1 MKQEPSIEVMTS
13 RPFYRNFSDA
23 SPKGLLYL
31 CLLGGLMLITYAA
44 ATLNGA
50 FLVVAAFLPLLFLL
64 LIGIV
69 RNPIW
74 SYVLAAI
81 IFCYFHAIYRYANV
95 PGLSGILDIVLFL
108 CLFILLVNTAYD
120 HSAIPWMNAVNAL
133 TVTYAIWMLYCLF
146 SLLSPYTEFHNP
158 LTSRGI
164 FVSVPLTYL
173 LSSILMCT
181 TKRLK
186 VTLFLLGLFI
196 ITIAIKAAIQK
207 YRWFDAAETRYLQE
221 TNSWTTHLLPTGI
234 RYFSFY
240 SDAGSFGPG
249 MAMFTLIF
257 CLLVAIAKRF
267 QAKIFCLIIA
277 ALACFGMF
285 LSGTRGA
292 MIVPFGGLLL
302 YTLISRNLK
311 LMLASI
317 FAGSLAFVFF
327 YFTDLGEG
335 NSYIRR
341 MRTAF
346 RPMEDASFNVRLDN
360 QKAMAYYLRNKPIG
374 IGVGGYLRDEQ
385 NLVGDNQ
392 RVLPP
397 DSYYVDVWVQNG
409 IVGLCLYIGILA
421 FILIHSCYLLM
432 FRIKNDQLRL
442 ILAALLCGVFG
453 MWLSG
458 YVGRGMGTQ
467 PNQFLIAM
475 FLAFVLN
482 GPYMDKQLR
491 KDEILI

>member
-1 MKQEPSIEVMTS
+1 
-13 RPFYRNFSDA
+13 
-23 SPKGLLYL
+23 
-31 CLLGGLMLITYAA
+31 
-44 ATLNGA
+44 
-50 FLVVAAFLPLLFLL
+50 
-64 LIGIV
+64 
-69 RNPIW
+69 
-74 SYVLAAI
+74 
-81 IFCYFHAIYRYANV
+81 
-95 PGLSGILDIVLFL
+95 
-108 CLFILLVNTAYD
+108 
-120 HSAIPWMNAVNAL
+120 
-133 TVTYAIWMLYCLF
+133 
-146 SLLSPYTEFHNP
+146 
-158 LTSRGI
+158 
-164 FVSVPLTYL
+164 
-173 LSSILMCT
+173 
-181 TKRLK
+181 
-186 VTLFLLGLFI
+186 
-196 ITIAIKAAIQK
+196 
-207 YRWFDAAETRYLQE
+207 
-221 TNSWTTHLLPTGI
+221 
-234 RYFSFY
+234 
-240 SDAGSFGPG
+240 
-249 MAMFTLIF
+249 
-257 CLLVAIAKRF
+257 
-267 QAKIFCLIIA
+267 
-277 ALACFGMF
+277 
-285 LSGTRGA
+285 

-458 YVGRGMGTQ
+458 YVGRGMGMQ

>member
-1 MKQEPSIEVMTS
+1 MTS

-120 HSAIPWMNAVNAL
+120 HSAIP
-133 TVTYAIWMLYCLF
+133 
-146 SLLSPYTEFHNP
+146 LSPYTEFHNP

-458 YVGRGMGTQ
+458 YVGRGMGMQ

>member
-1 MKQEPSIEVMTS
+1 MTS
-13 RPFYRNFSDA
+13 RPFYRNFPDA
-23 SPKGLLYL
+23 SPKGLIYL
-31 CLLGGLMLITYAA
+31 CLLGGLMLIAYAA
-44 ATLNGA
+44 VTLNVA
-50 FLVVAAFLPLLFLL
+50 FLVVATFLPLLFLL
-64 LIGIV
+64 LIGII

-108 CLFILLVNTAYD
+108 CFLVLLVNTAYD
-120 HSAIPWMNAVNAL
+120 HSAVPWMNAANAL
-133 TVTYAIWMLYCLF
+133 TVTYVIWMLYCLF
-146 SLLSPYTEFHNP
+146 SLFSPYTELHNP
-158 LTSRGI
+158 LTHREV
-164 FVSVPLTYL
+164 FVAVPLTYV

-186 VTLFLLGLFI
+186 LTLFLLGLFI
-196 ITIAIKAAIQK
+196 ITVAIKAAIQK
-207 YRWFDAAETRYLQE
+207 YRWFDAAETRYLVE
-221 TNSWTTHLLPTGI
+221 TNSWTTHLLPTGV
-234 RYFSFY
+234 RYFSLY

-257 CLLVAIAKRF
+257 SLLAVIAKRF
-267 QAKIFCLIIA
+267 PIKIFCLFIA

-292 MIVPFGGLLL
+292 IVVPFGGLLL

-311 LMLASI
+311 LMLAS
-317 FAGSLAFVFF
+317 FFVGSLVFVFF

-335 NSYIRR
+335 NSYISR

-346 RPMEDASFNVRLDN
+346 RPMEDASFNVRLIN
-360 QKAMAYYLRNKPIG
+360 QGAMAYYLRDKPLG
-374 IGVGGYLRDEQ
+374 VGVGGWLLDEQ
-385 NLVGDNQ
+385 NLVSNNQ
-392 RVLPP
+392 RLLPG
-397 DSYYVDVWVQNG
+397 DSYYVNIWIQNG
-409 IVGLCLYIGILA
+409 IIGLCLYIGILA

-467 PNQFLIAM
+467 PNQFIIAM

-491 KDEILI
+491 KDKILI

>member
-1 MKQEPSIEVMTS
+1 MTS

-44 ATLNGA
+44 VTLNTL
-50 FLVVAAFLPLLFLL
+50 FLAIAVGLPLVFLL
-64 LIGIV
+64 LIGIIK
-69 RNPIW
+69 NPIW
-74 SYVLAAI
+74 SYVLAAT

-108 CLFILLVNTAYD
+108 CFLILLVNTAYD
-120 HSAIPWMNAVNAL
+120 HSAVPWMNAVNAL
-133 TVTYAIWMLYCLF
+133 TVTYVIWMLYCLF

-158 LTSRGI
+158 ITSRGV
-164 FVSVPLTYL
+164 FVSVPLTYV

-196 ITIAIKAAIQK
+196 ITVAIKAAIQK
-207 YRWFDAAETRYLQE
+207 YRWFDAAETRYLVE
-221 TNSWTTHLLPTGI
+221 TNSWTTHLLSSGV
-234 RYFSFY
+234 RYFSLY

-249 MAMFTLIF
+249 MAMFTVIF
-257 CLLVAIAKRF
+257 CLLAAIAK
-267 QAKIFCLIIA
+267 QYKAKVFCLIIA

-292 MIVPFGGLLL
+292 IVVPFGGLLL
-302 YTLISRNLK
+302 YTLISRNLR
-311 LMLASI
+311 LMLASV
-317 FAGSLAFVFF
+317 FVGSLVFVFF

-335 NSYIRR
+335 NSYISR

-346 RPMEDASFNVRLDN
+346 RPMEDASFNVRLIN
-360 QKAMAYYLRNKPIG
+360 QGAMAYYLRDKPLG
-374 IGVGGYLRDEQ
+374 VGVGGWLLDEK
-385 NLVGDNQ
+385 NLVSNNQ
-392 RVLPP
+392 RLLPG
-397 DSYYVDVWVQNG
+397 DSYYVDIWIQNG

-421 FILIHSCYLLM
+421 FILIYSSYLLM
-432 FRIKNDQLRL
+432 FRIKNDQLRQ

-458 YVGRGMGTQ
+458 YVGRSMGTQ
-467 PNQFLIAM
+467 PNQFIIAM

>member
-1 MKQEPSIEVMTS
+1 MTN
-13 RPFYRNFSDA
+13 RPFYRNLSDA

-31 CLLGGLMLITYAA
+31 CLLGGLMLIVYSAV
-44 ATLNGA
+44 TLNEA
-50 FLVVAAFLPLLFLL
+50 FLAVATFLPLLLLL

-69 RNPIW
+69 RNPVW

-95 PGLSGILDIVLFL
+95 PGLSGILDIVLVLCFL
-108 CLFILLVNTAYD
+108 VLLVNTAYD
-120 HSAIPWMNAVNAL
+120 HSSVPWMNAVNAL
-133 TVTYAIWMLYCLF
+133 TITYVIWMLYCLF
-146 SLLSPYTEFHNP
+146 SLLSPYTEFHDPITN
-158 LTSRGI
+158 RGV
-164 FVSVPLTYL
+164 FVGVPLTYV

-196 ITIAIKAAIQK
+196 ITAAIKAGIQK
-207 YRWFDAAETRYLQE
+207 YRWFDAAETRFLQE

-257 CLLVAIAKRF
+257 CLLAAIAK
-267 QAKIFCLIIA
+267 QYKAKVFCLLIA

-292 MIVPFGGLLL
+292 ILVPFGGLLL
-302 YTLISRNLK
+302 YTLISRNLR
-311 LMLASI
+311 LMLVSV
-317 FAGSLAFVFF
+317 FVGSLAFAFF

-335 NSYIRR
+335 NSYISR

-346 RPMEDASFNVRLDN
+346 RPMEDASFIVRLDN
-360 QKAMAYYLRNKPIG
+360 QEAMAHYLREKPVGVG
-374 IGVGGYLRDEQ
+374 IGGWLYDER
-385 NLVGDNQ
+385 NLVGNNQ

-397 DSYYVDVWVQNG
+397 DSYYVAVWIQNG

-421 FILIHSCYLLM
+421 FVLIYSCYLLM
-432 FRIKNDQLRL
+432 FRVKNDQLRL

-458 YVGRGMGTQ
+458 YVGEGMNMQ
-467 PNQFLIAM
+467 PNQFLTTL

>member
-1 MKQEPSIEVMTS
+1 MTS

-81 IFCYFHAIYRYANV
+81 IFCYFHAIYR
-95 PGLSGILDIVLFL
+95 IVLFL

-458 YVGRGMGTQ
+458 YVGRGMGMQ

>member
-1 MKQEPSIEVMTS
+1 MTS

-31 CLLGGLMLITYAA
+31 CLLGGLMLITYATV
-44 ATLNGA
+44 TLNTL
-50 FLVVAAFLPLLFLL
+50 FLAVAVGFPLVFLL
-64 LIGIV
+64 LIGIIK
-69 RNPIW
+69 NPVW
-74 SYVLAAI
+74 SYVLAAT

-108 CLFILLVNTAYD
+108 CFLILLVNTAYD
-120 HSAIPWMNAVNAL
+120 HSAVPWMNAVNAL
-133 TVTYAIWMLYCLF
+133 TITYVIWMLYCIF
-146 SLLSPYTEFHNP
+146 SLISPYTELHNP
-158 LTSRGI
+158 LTHREV
-164 FVSVPLTYL
+164 FVAVPLTYV
-173 LSSILMCT
+173 LSSIFMCT

-186 VTLFLLGLFI
+186 TTLFLLSLFI
-196 ITIAIKAAIQK
+196 ITVAIKAAIQK
-207 YRWFDAAETRYLQE
+207 YRWFDAAETRYLVE
-221 TNSWTTHLLPTGI
+221 TNSWTTHLLPSGV
-234 RYFSFY
+234 RYFSLY

-249 MAMFTLIF
+249 MAMFTFIF
-257 CLLVAIAKRF
+257 CLLAVIAKRF
-267 QAKIFCLIIA
+267 QVKIFCLIIA

-292 MIVPFGGLLL
+292 IVVPFGGLLL
-302 YTLISRNLK
+302 YTLISRNLR
-311 LMLASI
+311 LMLASV
-317 FAGSLAFVFF
+317 FVGGFVFVFF

-335 NSYIRR
+335 NSYISR

-346 RPMEDASFNVRLDN
+346 RPMEDASFNVRLIN
-360 QKAMAYYLRNKPIG
+360 QGAMAYYLRDKPLG
-374 IGVGGYLRDEQ
+374 VGVGGWLLDEQ
-385 NLVGDNQ
+385 NLVSNNQ
-392 RVLPP
+392 RLLPG
-397 DSYYVDVWVQNG
+397 DSYYVNIWIQNG

-421 FILIHSCYLLM
+421 FILIYSSYLLM
-432 FRIKNDQLRL
+432 FRIKNDQLRQ

-467 PNQFLIAM
+467 PNQFIIAM